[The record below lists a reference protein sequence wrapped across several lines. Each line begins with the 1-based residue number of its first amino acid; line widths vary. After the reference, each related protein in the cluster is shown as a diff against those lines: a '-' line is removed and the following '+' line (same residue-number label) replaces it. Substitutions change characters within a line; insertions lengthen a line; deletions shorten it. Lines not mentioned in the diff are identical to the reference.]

1 MLTHGTVGS
10 LFLYYIKCV
19 SAVLSARFSRQG
31 RPERCRCEMSLKGR
45 LLGQCAVAFVL
56 VVIMLFSVFCLSSC
70 TSENS
75 DIPEMSGQADIGTH
89 DHSKDAS
96 DAPVTD
102 SKSDTDAPVTDPPVT
117 DTPVTD
123 APVTDT
129 PEPQTPSQNDGRI
142 SFPVG
147 KGNPAVFDNCLFIG
161 DSRTIGLS
169 QYGDLGNADVFATRG
184 MNVFRVFKE
193 TVDVPGHG
201 AVTLEGL
208 LSGSK
213 YSKVYIM
220 LGINEIGYNTDSVLK
235 TYSNAVSRI
244 RELCPGAKIV
254 ICANLHIVY
263 TRSASDS
270 VYNNTI
276 LNSLNAGMKALA
288 NGGDIVYVDV
298 NPLFDDANGALRP
311 DITVDDFHLMGQYY
325 AVWSAWLSENS

>member
-1 MLTHGTVGS
+1 
-10 LFLYYIKCV
+10 
-19 SAVLSARFSRQG
+19 
-31 RPERCRCEMSLKGR
+31 
-45 LLGQCAVAFVL
+45 
-56 VVIMLFSVFCLSSC
+56 
-70 TSENS
+70 
-75 DIPEMSGQADIGTH
+75 MSGQADIGTH

-102 SKSDTDAPVTDPPVT
+102 PLVTDTPVTDA
-117 DTPVTD
+117 PVTD

-129 PEPQTPSQNDGRI
+129 PEPQTPSKNDGSI

-213 YSKVYIM
+213 YSKIYIM

-288 NGGDIVYVDV
+288 NGSDIVYVDV
-298 NPLFDDANGALRP
+298 NPLFDDANGALRS
-311 DITVDDFHLMGQYY
+311 DITVDDFHLIGQYY